1 MLHYQTVEP
10 HTLELLKSLMQK
22 PYLQQF
28 VLVGGTALAL
38 QIGHRKSVD
47 IDDLNNEK
55 NNFPCCSSRNSL
67 RKRKV

>member
-1 MLHYQTVEP
+1 MLHRATVAP
-10 HTLELLKSLMQK
+10 HTLGILKDLMQK

-47 IDDLNNEK
+47 YRRFK
-55 NNFPCCSSRNSL
+55 Q
-67 RKRKV
+67 